1 MVSHLPCQEYNG
13 NSKIDVVDV
22 ELELLRIV
30 IQQRNVLKHELE
42 IDSIQLQEKCS
53 VLNALS
59 STNNLI
65 TPLQSMHC
73 VPAITMSNCNYSVMN
88 NSVY

>member
-1 MVSHLPCQEYNG
+1 MESWLTTDHFFWGDLVSHLPCQEYNG

-42 IDSIQLQEKCS
+42 IDTIQLQEVFS
-53 VLNALS
+53 
-59 STNNLI
+59 
-65 TPLQSMHC
+65 P
-73 VPAITMSNCNYSVMN
+73 
-88 NSVY
+88 